1 VGQAFQDVLSSPGLD
16 LADLRSLSWKG
27 IPSTHRAMAWQIMIG
42 YVPTNQARRAETMK
56 RKRAEYLEIVA
67 QHFDLDRIVNDPIY
81 KQVHIQKFIR
91 LAELPRFQLT
101 FQERVL
107 MWLYSRSQW

>member
-1 VGQAFQDVLSSPGLD
+1 MICSPGRPYDPMEESRKVDQAFQDVLSSPGLD

-67 QHFDLDRIVNDPIY
+67 QHFDPDRIVNDPIY
-81 KQVHIQKFIR
+81 KQVCFHPI
-91 LAELPRFQLT
+91 L
-101 FQERVL
+101 
-107 MWLYSRSQW
+107 S